1 MFWSPYLEEMDV
13 KKTADLN
20 SSLLALL
27 AMDKEELALS
37 IIENDSCLKTAV
49 RVIQQL
55 GENKEESDFRRS
67 VNKVFMGCLVDV
79 CGSRSAALI
88 WMKSRLCEASAATI
102 LTDVDY
108 VVTKFTEM
116 SEAYKEKLG
125 RFLTERKLVSIRK
138 LLAIVISKFF
148 IIGNLYLDLIMD
160 IALVFILVAVK
171 GSYLQF
177 EMFTTQLLLLLVVS
191 IAFPHFKSALT
202 TAHQTP
208 LVVLRYTTWKM
219 YTSGRPISQRQL
231 FFIKSCVFMFY
242 PFVPAL
248 LMHNTHEVEKQRI
261 QMERRLLHHPK
272 ELKVLENEIKN
283 QSIYLK
289 ETREAILV
297 FKRNELFIELMIQ
310 LPIHLSMV
318 LLSLTERPI
327 QEGFQAVFKQS
338 DKLKLGAVFLL
349 VFSTMWSMKTAA
361 LTYVKIKTEEKP
373 GLNSSA
379 KALLGVRAMITLSIR
394 VICFVAYFL
403 PFLGL
408 LDIMNH
414 YRAEQTSMDFITY
427 KSLLDLSSDF
437 HYWNMNDNAF
447 QSVKIKDLY
456 RSDYSNC
463 TIENEYSSHA
473 KTRCD
478 PNYPIPPHITAYTV
492 FSLKT
497 AYITLLVSIVCYGIL
512 LWLIKSIVSDNFKS
526 STTWA
531 KSLHILESMNFP
543 DTCGDWDLAPINQQE
558 CIKKWW
564 NHLKEMMT
572 LISLQLVTN
581 MALLIPIILTGKFFN
596 IKF

>member
-1 MFWSPYLEEMDV
+1 
-13 KKTADLN
+13 
-20 SSLLALL
+20 
-27 AMDKEELALS
+27 
-37 IIENDSCLKTAV
+37 
-49 RVIQQL
+49 
-55 GENKEESDFRRS
+55 
-67 VNKVFMGCLVDV
+67 
-79 CGSRSAALI
+79 
-88 WMKSRLCEASAATI
+88 
-102 LTDVDY
+102 
-108 VVTKFTEM
+108 
-116 SEAYKEKLG
+116 
-125 RFLTERKLVSIRK
+125 
-138 LLAIVISKFF
+138 
-148 IIGNLYLDLIMD
+148 
-160 IALVFILVAVK
+160 
-171 GSYLQF
+171 
-177 EMFTTQLLLLLVVS
+177 
-191 IAFPHFKSALT
+191 
-202 TAHQTP
+202 
-208 LVVLRYTTWKM
+208 
-219 YTSGRPISQRQL
+219 
-231 FFIKSCVFMFY
+231 MFY

-248 LMHNTHEVEKQRI
+248 LMHNTHEVEKLRI

-327 QEGFQAVFKQS
+327 QVGFQAVFKQS

-361 LTYVKIKTEEKP
+361 LTYIKIKTEEKP

-463 TIENEYSSHA
+463 TIEGEYSHMA
-473 KTRCD
+473 KTRCG
-478 PNYPIPPHITAYTV
+478 PNYPIPPHITIYTV

-572 LISLQLVTN
+572 LISLQLITN
-581 MALLIPIILTGKFFN
+581 IALLIPTILTGKFFN
-596 IKF
+596 MKF